1 MTHGNLAHIFMV
13 VFFLFHFVDI
23 SCDIVTF
30 NKVGLK
36 FKKIHLNYSQWIGF
50 RGILMKLQKYQFL
63 TFIEVNY
70 RKKITTVKWNISV
83 RRYEQ
88 NLGSTFPRFF
98 IFCFIRGKMK
108 WIHYW
113 FEYFFMLYK
122 SPIFLALKLRF
133 VAK

>member
-13 VFFLFHFVDI
+13 IFFLFPFVDI
-23 SCDIVTF
+23 FCEIAAF

-36 FKKIHLNYSQWIGF
+36 FKKIYLNYSQWLGF
-50 RGILMKLQKYQFL
+50 RGNLMKLQKYPFL

-98 IFCFIRGKMK
+98 IFRFIRGKMK
-108 WIHYW
+108 WMHYW

>member
-13 VFFLFHFVDI
+13 VFFLFHIVDI
-23 SCDIVTF
+23 SCEIVTF
-30 NKVGLK
+30 NKIGLK

-70 RKKITTVKWNISV
+70 RKKITTVKWNTLV
-83 RRYEQ
+83 QRYDQ

-98 IFCFIRGKMK
+98 IFRFIREKMK
-108 WIHYW
+108 KMHYW
-113 FEYFFMLYK
+113 FECFFMFYK
-122 SPIFLALKLRF
+122 WPIFLPLKPCF
-133 VAK
+133 AAK

>member
-23 SCDIVTF
+23 SCGIVTF

-70 RKKITTVKWNISV
+70 RKKITTVKWNTLV
-83 RRYEQ
+83 RRYDQ

-98 IFCFIRGKMK
+98 IFGFIREKMK
-108 WIHYW
+108 QMHYW
-113 FEYFFMLYK
+113 YKCFFMLYK
-122 SPIFLALKLRF
+122 SPIFLALKPRF
-133 VAK
+133 MAK